1 MDAMHQ
7 EQHWILS
14 MDEDDS
20 TLSHHYEFPPTPTL
34 AQITMGDYY
43 EFDDQSHV
51 DLGFISGSYLDSN
64 GVTRPLNYPD
74 IDALD
79 AVRVIAQPGMASAV
93 YGAKAVHAY
102 GSYVVN
108 FFFWGEVS

>member
-7 EQHWILS
+7 EQHWIANPNS
-14 MDEDDS
+14 DDYS
-20 TLSHHYEFPPTPTL
+20 ASHHYEFPPTPTL

-43 EFDDQSHV
+43 EFDDKSHV
-51 DLGFISGSYLDSN
+51 DLGFISGSFLDSS
-64 GVTRPLNYPD
+64 GVTRPLTYPD
-74 IDALD
+74 IDAFD

-93 YGAKAVHAY
+93 YGARASNAA